1 MSPTVVSQPV
11 KFGPIVT
18 GTAVEKAV
26 AVVLEER
33 LSNYLGEL
41 ERIEGYEP
49 NAIERP
55 RGFVTASELE
65 KWPEDQIPVIV
76 IVSAA
81 TERPIK
87 RAHGDYE
94 ATWNLGVAP
103 VVSDVNADETRK
115 LALAYVAAVRACL
128 VQHKRL
134 RSNLHPSG
142 FSEATH
148 WESEHYDGIAFGETR
163 TLLAPRVMF
172 NVTVLEAVNSQ
183 AGPREPY
190 EPPDAV
196 PSDWPIVESITVKAD
211 PERRE

>member
-1 MSPTVVSQPV
+1 MSAATVSQPV

-18 GTAVEKAV
+18 GNTVEQAVKR
-26 AVVLEER
+26 VLEER
-33 LSNYLGEL
+33 LDDYLGEL

-49 NAIERP
+49 DAIERP
-55 RGFVTASELE
+55 RGVVTASELE
-65 KWPEDQIPVIV
+65 KWPEDQIPVVV

-81 TERPIK
+81 TERPVK
-87 RAHGDYE
+87 RSHGDYE

-115 LALAYVAAVRACL
+115 LALSYVAAVRACI
-128 VQHKRL
+128 VQHKGL
-134 RSNLHPSG
+134 KSSLHPAG

-190 EPPDAV
+190 EPASSEPA
-196 PSDWPIVESITVKAD
+196 DWPIVQKIVVNAE
-211 PERRE
+211 PERE